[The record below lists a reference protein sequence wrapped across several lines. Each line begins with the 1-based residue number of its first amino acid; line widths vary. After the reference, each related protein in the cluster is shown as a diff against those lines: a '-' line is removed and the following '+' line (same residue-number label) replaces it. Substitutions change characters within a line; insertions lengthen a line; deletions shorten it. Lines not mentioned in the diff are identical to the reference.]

1 MALARRFPPT
11 NVYRVEV
18 SGWDVTKDFFVE
30 KTELEWDENDA
41 KRVRLSR
48 SVRKGS
54 MIFVRL
60 LQPTEASPSFP
71 IAYEVDPIGAEAGSS
86 CEFRLRQVYPRVRE
100 QRMQSS

>member
-1 MALARRFPPT
+1 MALASRFPPT

-18 SGWDVTKDFFVE
+18 SGWDIAKDFFVE

-48 SVRKGS
+48 SLRKGS

-71 IAYEVDPIGAEAGSS
+71 IAYEVDPVGPADN
-86 CEFRLRQVYPRVRE
+86 CREFRLRQVYPRVHE
-100 QRMQSS
+100 QSMLSS